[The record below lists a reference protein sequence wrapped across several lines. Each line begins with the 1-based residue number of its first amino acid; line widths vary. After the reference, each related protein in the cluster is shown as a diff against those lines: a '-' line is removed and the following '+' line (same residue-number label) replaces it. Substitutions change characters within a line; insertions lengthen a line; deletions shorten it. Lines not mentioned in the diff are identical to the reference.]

1 MDIDKIIGHPLADKS
16 AVGDDKSAPTV
27 WSRYFV
33 NMHYCVSTDLR
44 AAITQ

>member
-1 MDIDKIIGHPLADKS
+1 MDIDKIIGHPLA
-16 AVGDDKSAPTV
+16 DKSAPTV